1 MSVAASG
8 HTINSGTVRGANT
21 GQGRFSS
28 GAQSA
33 RAHNPRPNRKDF
45 DNVGGANHPAAHPN
59 KAKSYWQFGMV
70 HCWQSIKH
78 AELPVLGECD
88 ERKYFTDLVVQALML
103 AREHFN
109 DNGWALPNVLDSVLK
124 ALDFEARNPHG
135 DTTKVLSLHNIEV
148 PQLTSVNEQHVNIAE
163 RDPER
168 LDDNDFP
175 ATDTRYMP
183 NQWESYMAT
192 MANGRKGT
200 YAQSPKE
207 EVRGGSGSLC
217 SYATNAAAH
226 DTQPSHCP
234 HAFLSHPAL
243 VARTASYRRHDHA
256 YHFSNARS
264 VLPLPTHTPL
274 RKRHSASSSV
284 ALLFLSLSSLANLF
298 LHHCLV
304 CP

>member
-1 MSVAASG
+1 MSVAAS
-8 HTINSGTVRGANT
+8 TINSGTVRGAAS

-28 GAQSA
+28 SAQSA
-33 RAHNPRPNRKDF
+33 RAHNPRPYRAEF
-45 DNVGGANHPAAHPN
+45 ANVGGANNPAAHPN
-59 KAKSYWQFGMV
+59 KVQSFWQFCMV
-70 HCWQSIKH
+70 HCWQSIRN

-88 ERKYFTDLVVQALML
+88 ERKYFTDLVVKALML
-103 AREHFN
+103 ARQQFN
-109 DNGWALPNVLDSVLK
+109 HKGWALPNVLNSVLE
-124 ALDFEARNPHG
+124 ALDLQARNDG
-135 DTTKVLSLHNIEV
+135 DFTKVLSLHNIEV
-148 PQLTSVNEQHVNIAE
+148 PQLSILHENHVNIAE
-163 RDPER
+163 RDATL

-183 NQWESYMAT
+183 NQWETYTAS
-192 MANGRKGT
+192 MANGKKAT
-200 YAQSPKE
+200 FAQSPKDM
-207 EVRGGSGSLC
+207 VRGGSGSLC
-217 SYATNAAAH
+217 SYATNASAH

-264 VLPLPTHTPL
+264 VLPLPTYTPL

>member
-8 HTINSGTVRGANT
+8 HTMNSGTVRGANA
-21 GQGRFSS
+21 GQGRYSQ

-33 RAHNPRPNRKDF
+33 RGHYPRAPRANF

-70 HCWQSIKH
+70 HCWQSIRH

-109 DNGWALPNVLDSVLK
+109 EQGWALPNVLNSVLK
-124 ALDFEARNPHG
+124 ALDFEAQNDG
-135 DTTKVLSLHNIEV
+135 DFTKVLSLHNIEV
-148 PQLTSVNEQHVNIAE
+148 PQLTSVHDNHVNIAE
-163 RDPER
+163 RDATR
-168 LDDNDFP
+168 LDDNDVP
-175 ATDTRYMP
+175 ATDTRYKP

-192 MANGRKGT
+192 MANGKKGT
-200 YAQSPKE
+200 FAQSPKE

-264 VLPLPTHTPL
+264 VLPLPTNTPL